1 MRPCSSKNF
10 RAELKDEIN
19 RLYFVC
25 QYEGNNRGKLK
36 LMFKEDYKENAN
48 YVIRLKGDPSGLK
61 FCNLKLIRGPHLVDC
76 VI

>member
-1 MRPCSSKNF
+1 
-10 RAELKDEIN
+10 
-19 RLYFVC
+19 
-25 QYEGNNRGKLK
+25 
-36 LMFKEDYKENAN
+36 MFKEDYKENAN